1 MINSEAHILYIPFLA
16 LSIMASII
24 ASQAMISGMFSV
36 VYQGITTKIMP
47 MFRVDYTS
55 TEFRTQIYIGTVNWF
70 LLIFVLTAM
79 FVFKESSNLASA
91 YGLAV
96 TGTMTITGIMM
107 TWIFFLRKNIN
118 RMCIAG
124 LITLID
130 IVFLTSNMFKI
141 PHGGYWSLII
151 ASLPLAIIL
160 IYTNGQKRLYQALKP
175 IPIKKFLEEY
185 IPAYNEF
192 YRIRG
197 TALYLT
203 RDAKN
208 IPPYITN
215 TMFCNKIIYQ
225 NNILISASILD
236 EAFGVKTIFTGTIT
250 EGLQVLEIQ
259 IGYMEVIDMETILRE
274 AGIEEN
280 VIFYGLED
288 IFTDNPIWKI
298 FAFIKKIT
306 PSFVQF
312 YSLPSNKLHGIIT
325 RVEI

>member
-1 MINSEAHILYIPFLA
+1 
-16 LSIMASII
+16 
-24 ASQAMISGMFSV
+24 
-36 VYQGITTKIMP
+36 
-47 MFRVDYTS
+47 
-55 TEFRTQIYIGTVNWF
+55 
-70 LLIFVLTAM
+70 
-79 FVFKESSNLASA
+79 
-91 YGLAV
+91 
-96 TGTMTITGIMM
+96 
-107 TWIFFLRKNIN
+107 
-118 RMCIAG
+118 
-124 LITLID
+124 
-130 IVFLTSNMFKI
+130 MFKI
-141 PHGGYWSLII
+141 PYGGYWSLII

-175 IPIKKFLEEY
+175 IPIEKFLEEY
-185 IPAYNEF
+185 IPSYNEF

-236 EAFGVKTIFTGTIT
+236 EAFGVKTIFTETIT

-259 IGYMEVIDMETILRE
+259 IGY
-274 AGIEEN
+274 IEDN

>member
-1 MINSEAHILYIPFLA
+1 
-16 LSIMASII
+16 
-24 ASQAMISGMFSV
+24 
-36 VYQGITTKIMP
+36 
-47 MFRVDYTS
+47 
-55 TEFRTQIYIGTVNWF
+55 
-70 LLIFVLTAM
+70 
-79 FVFKESSNLASA
+79 
-91 YGLAV
+91 
-96 TGTMTITGIMM
+96 MTITGIMM

-175 IPIKKFLEEY
+175 IPIEKFLEEY
-185 IPAYNEF
+185 IPSYNEF

-197 TALYLT
+197 TALYLI

-288 IFTDNPIWKI
+288 IFTDNPIWKV